1 MVEKSFCCRYE
12 GENSQKQLEE
22 SRLKRAMRGE
32 RWRRTRKRR
41 VPRGQKGQEWAKSG
55 AKVLGLYRNAKLGE
69 GE

>member
-1 MVEKSFCCRYE
+1 M
-12 GENSQKQLEE
+12 
-22 SRLKRAMRGE
+22 KRAMRGE

>member
-1 MVEKSFCCRYE
+1 MVIDHGLHVSFEQIRKFE
-12 GENSQKQLEE
+12 
-22 SRLKRAMRGE
+22 RAMRGE